1 MSIDGL
7 TLPKGAAQPAEKL
20 LEAITQAS
28 TRAQVDRAAAKA
40 EGFVLGLESTKT
52 LKSQDAERLYVAFDA
67 VAQQRL
73 SELSS

>member
-7 TLPKGAAQPAEKL
+7 TLPKGATPAAEKL

-28 TRAQVDRAAAKA
+28 TRALVEIAGARA
-40 EGFVLGLESTKT
+40 EGFVLGLESSKAF
-52 LKSQDAERLYVAFDA
+52 KSQDAERLYVAFDA
-67 VAQQRL
+67 IARQRL